1 MAKKWTMTKPED
13 CTHPDCFSCPY
24 HDCIWSG
31 RLSYDP
37 VRQQAQRKETNRQE
51 GKG

>member
-24 HDCIWSG
+24 EDCIWNG

-37 VRQQAQRKETNRQE
+37 VRQQAKIDHKEVRERK
-51 GKG
+51 